1 MRTQDAKLFTDNLA
15 EIVAS
20 RPDIL
25 ESVTEYFKNSDQIR
39 EAAITDLGKFSND
52 TYREALE
59 FMRKNADVK
68 GFVLEIVKLIDKLD
82 FLAETGLFLIYQSLQ
97 GRKTKE
103 VMEILDE
110 YFKNMVFL
118 NITRIDDENNN
129 ENNGH

>member
-1 MRTQDAKLFTDNLA
+1 MRTQDAKLFTDSLA

-20 RPDIL
+20 RPDVL

-68 GFVLEIVKLIDKLD
+68 GFVFEIVKLVDKFD
-82 FLAETGLFLIYQSLQ
+82 FIANTTLFLIVQSLKKGQ
-97 GRKTKE
+97 AKELIEVLDKSFENMAFFKTQ
-103 VMEILDE
+103 
-110 YFKNMVFL
+110 
-118 NITRIDDENNN
+118 IDNEDNN
-129 ENNGH
+129 EDNGR

>member
-20 RPDIL
+20 RPDVL

-97 GRKTKE
+97 GGKTKE

-118 NITRIDDENNN
+118 NITRIDDEDNN

>member
-1 MRTQDAKLFTDNLA
+1 MRAKDAKLFSDNLA

-20 RPDIL
+20 RPDVL
-25 ESVTEYFKNSDQIR
+25 ESVAEYFKNSDQIR

-82 FLAETGLFLIYQSLQ
+82 FITESCLFLIMQALKE
-97 GRKTKE
+97 GHVKT
-103 VMEILDE
+103 VIAILEE
-110 YFKNMVFL
+110 YF
-118 NITRIDDENNN
+118 ENSTIINKV
-129 ENNGH
+129 EIR

>member
-20 RPDIL
+20 RPDVL

-59 FMRKNADVK
+59 VMRKNADVK
-68 GFVLEIVKLIDKLD
+68 GFVPEIVKLIDKLD

-97 GRKTKE
+97 GGKTKE

-118 NITRIDDENNN
+118 NITQIDNEDNN

>member
-1 MRTQDAKLFTDNLA
+1 MRAKDAKLFTGGLK
-15 EIVAS
+15 EILAS
-20 RPDIL
+20 RPDVL
-25 ESVTEYFKNSDQIR
+25 DSVTEYFKTCDQIR
-39 EAAITDLGKFSND
+39 EAAILDLGKFSND
-52 TYREALE
+52 TYCEAME

-97 GRKTKE
+97 GGKTKE

-118 NITRIDDENNN
+118 NIIRIDDEDNN
-129 ENNGH
+129 EDNRH

>member
-1 MRTQDAKLFTDNLA
+1 MRTQDAKLFTYNLA

-20 RPDIL
+20 RPDVL

-68 GFVLEIVKLIDKLD
+68 GFILEIVKLIDKLD

-97 GRKTKE
+97 GGKTKE

-118 NITRIDDENNN
+118 NITQIDNEDNN

>member
-20 RPDIL
+20 RPDVL

-52 TYREALE
+52 TYREVIEL
-59 FMRKNADVK
+59 MRKNADVK
-68 GFVLEIVKLIDKLD
+68 GFVFEIVKLVDKFD
-82 FLAETGLFLIYQSLQ
+82 FIANTTLFLIVQSLKKGQ
-97 GRKTKE
+97 AKELIEVLDKSFENMAFFKTQ
-103 VMEILDE
+103 
-110 YFKNMVFL
+110 
-118 NITRIDDENNN
+118 IDNENNN

>member
-20 RPDIL
+20 RPDVL

-97 GRKTKE
+97 GGKTKE

-118 NITRIDDENNN
+118 NITQIDNENNN

>member
-20 RPDIL
+20 RPDVL

-68 GFVLEIVKLIDKLD
+68 GFVPEIVKLIDKLD

-97 GRKTKE
+97 GGKTKE

-118 NITRIDDENNN
+118 NITQIDNEDNN
-129 ENNGH
+129 EDNGH

>member
-1 MRTQDAKLFTDNLA
+1 MRAKDAKLFSDGLI
-15 EIVAS
+15 EIMAS
-20 RPDIL
+20 RPDVL

-97 GRKTKE
+97 RGKTKE

>member
-1 MRTQDAKLFTDNLA
+1 MRAKDAKLFSDNLA

-20 RPDIL
+20 RPDVL

-68 GFVLEIVKLIDKLD
+68 GFVPEIVKLIDKLD

-97 GRKTKE
+97 GGKTKE

-118 NITRIDDENNN
+118 NITQIDNEDNN

>member
-1 MRTQDAKLFTDNLA
+1 MRTQDAKLFTDSLA

-20 RPDIL
+20 RPDVL

-39 EAAITDLGKFSND
+39 EAAILDLGKFSND
-52 TYREALE
+52 TYREAME

-68 GFVLEIVKLIDKLD
+68 GFVPEIVKLIDKLD

-97 GRKTKE
+97 GGKTKE

-129 ENNGH
+129 EDNGH

>member
-20 RPDIL
+20 RPDVL

-97 GRKTKE
+97 GGKTKE

-118 NITRIDDENNN
+118 NITQIDKEDNN

>member
-20 RPDIL
+20 RPDVL

-68 GFVLEIVKLIDKLD
+68 GFVPEIVKLIDKLD

-97 GRKTKE
+97 GGKTKE

-118 NITRIDDENNN
+118 NITQIDNENNN

>member
-20 RPDIL
+20 RPDVL

-52 TYREALE
+52 TYREAME

-97 GRKTKE
+97 GGKTKE

-118 NITRIDDENNN
+118 NITKIDDEDSN

>member
-20 RPDIL
+20 RPDVL

-68 GFVLEIVKLIDKLD
+68 GFVLEIVKLVDRFD
-82 FLAETGLFLIYQSLQ
+82 FLEETTLFMIDESLKQ
-97 GRKTKE
+97 GHTKE
-103 VMEILDE
+103 IIEILDE
-110 YFKNMVFL
+110 YFENMVFL
-118 NITRIDDENNN
+118 EITHLDNEDNN
-129 ENNGH
+129 EDNGH

>member
-20 RPDIL
+20 RPDVL

-68 GFVLEIVKLIDKLD
+68 GFVFEIVKLIDKLD

-97 GRKTKE
+97 GGKTKE
-103 VMEILDE
+103 VMDILDE

>member
-20 RPDIL
+20 RPDVL

-97 GRKTKE
+97 GGKTKE

-118 NITRIDDENNN
+118 NITHIDDENNN

>member
-20 RPDIL
+20 RPDVL

-68 GFVLEIVKLIDKLD
+68 GFVLEVVKLIDKLD

-97 GRKTKE
+97 GGKTKE
-103 VMEILDE
+103 VLEILDE

-118 NITRIDDENNN
+118 NITRIDNEDNN

>member
-20 RPDIL
+20 RPDVL

-68 GFVLEIVKLIDKLD
+68 GFVPEIVKLIDKLD

-97 GRKTKE
+97 GGKTKE

-118 NITRIDDENNN
+118 NITQIDNEDNN

>member
-20 RPDIL
+20 RPDVL

-68 GFVLEIVKLIDKLD
+68 GFILEIVKLIDKLD

-97 GRKTKE
+97 GGKTKE

-118 NITRIDDENNN
+118 NITQIDNEDNN

>member
-20 RPDIL
+20 RPDVL

-97 GRKTKE
+97 GGKTKE

>member
-20 RPDIL
+20 RPDVL
-25 ESVTEYFKNSDQIR
+25 ESVAEYFKNSDQIR

-68 GFVLEIVKLIDKLD
+68 GFVPEIVKLIDKLD

-97 GRKTKE
+97 GGKTKE

>member
-1 MRTQDAKLFTDNLA
+1 MRTQDAKLFTDNLS

-20 RPDIL
+20 RPDVL

-97 GRKTKE
+97 GGKTKE

>member
-20 RPDIL
+20 RPDVL

-97 GRKTKE
+97 GGKTKE

-118 NITRIDDENNN
+118 NITHIDNENNN

>member
-20 RPDIL
+20 RPDVL

-68 GFVLEIVKLIDKLD
+68 GFVPEIVKLIDKLD

-97 GRKTKE
+97 GGKTKE

-118 NITRIDDENNN
+118 NITRIDDEDNN

>member
-1 MRTQDAKLFTDNLA
+1 MRTQDAKLFTDNRA

-20 RPDIL
+20 RPDVL

-82 FLAETGLFLIYQSLQ
+82 FLAETGLFLVYQSLQ
-97 GRKTKE
+97 GGKTKE

>member
-20 RPDIL
+20 RPDVL

-52 TYREALE
+52 TYREEME

-97 GRKTKE
+97 GGKTKE

>member
-20 RPDIL
+20 RPDVL
-25 ESVTEYFKNSDQIR
+25 ESVTEYFKNSNQIR

-97 GRKTKE
+97 GGKTKE

>member
-20 RPDIL
+20 RPDVL

-68 GFVLEIVKLIDKLD
+68 GFVPEIVKLIDKLD

-97 GRKTKE
+97 GGKTKE

-110 YFKNMVFL
+110 YFKNMVFF
-118 NITRIDDENNN
+118 NITRIDDEDNN

>member
-1 MRTQDAKLFTDNLA
+1 MRTQDAKLFTDSLI
-15 EIVAS
+15 EITAS
-20 RPDIL
+20 RPDVL
-25 ESVTEYFKNSDQIR
+25 NSVTEYFKTCDQIR
-39 EAAITDLGKFSND
+39 EAAISDLGKFSND
-52 TYREALE
+52 TYREAME

-97 GRKTKE
+97 GGKTKE

-118 NITRIDDENNN
+118 NITHIDDEDNN
-129 ENNGH
+129 EDNGH

>member
-20 RPDIL
+20 RPDVL

-68 GFVLEIVKLIDKLD
+68 GFVLEVVKLIDKLD

-97 GRKTKE
+97 GGKTKE

-118 NITRIDDENNN
+118 NITQIDNEDNN

>member
-1 MRTQDAKLFTDNLA
+1 MRAKDAKLFTDNLA

-20 RPDIL
+20 RPDVL

-59 FMRKNADVK
+59 FMRKNADVR

-97 GRKTKE
+97 GGKTKE

-118 NITRIDDENNN
+118 NITQIDNEDNN

>member
-20 RPDIL
+20 RPDVL

-97 GRKTKE
+97 GGKTKE

-118 NITRIDDENNN
+118 NITQIDNEDNN
-129 ENNGH
+129 ENNEH

>member
-20 RPDIL
+20 RPDVL

-68 GFVLEIVKLIDKLD
+68 GFVLEIVKLVDKFD
-82 FLAETGLFLIYQSLQ
+82 FIAEASFFLIKESFKA
-97 GRKTKE
+97 GNGKT
-103 VMEILDE
+103 VIEILDG
-110 YFKNMVFL
+110 YFEDSVILYKV
-118 NITRIDDENNN
+118 DKDENNN

>member
-20 RPDIL
+20 RPDVL
-25 ESVTEYFKNSDQIR
+25 ESVAEYFKNCKQMRRDALPNIG
-39 EAAITDLGKFSND
+39 EFSND
-52 TYREALE
+52 TYGELVE
-59 FMRKNADVK
+59 FLRKNADVK
-68 GFVLEIVKLIDKLD
+68 GFVPEIVKLIDKLD

-97 GRKTKE
+97 GGKTKE

-118 NITRIDDENNN
+118 NITQIDNEDNN